1 METDQSVPEPE
12 LLFMWQQLFR
22 VMDDYHEGT
31 RQAAEGTA
39 KLLSKVCIV
48 AASSGHGKSGMNVAS
63 SILPFI
69 LDAGV
74 THNVAEIRQLSIKT
88 VSEMIESSGSLI
100 QPHLDI
106 LIPCLLK
113 ATGELDSVKLSYL
126 SNMFGSDVR
135 TQEAVDTIR
144 ADMAKQHHTMD
155 ALNKCIRFVDFRAL
169 EKMTPAVLDI
179 MKTTV
184 QLGTKVAC
192 AHFICLVSVHLGS
205 EMTPLTGKYL
215 AGCLSGISDRNPTVK
230 KYYASGIGHLIG
242 KAKDQSII
250 KLFEKL
256 TDAYFDPESN
266 KAKAIP
272 LVIHAIHKKYPE
284 LLKDFSGD
292 IIPLIFFAMHEEI
305 TEESRQNVEHWKDV
319 WHEVSAGDVGIKF
332 NLEKITTRLEQCFQ
346 SQVFTIK
353 AQSGRSINTLAT
365 RLNKDLSDED
375 RRKLINLLIN
385 NITGR
390 TYQGKENILEALA
403 SLSKHLKKDDTDFHI
418 RLIDAV
424 MKEVRK
430 KENHI
435 YKTHALKS
443 IGNILEAL
451 EEDRFEELY
460 NLVWFI
466 MDKTNLSFDE
476 DDDENTTLTADEKN
490 KQMLVLGNLKEAVCE
505 ALGKAWPLNSIDTQQ
520 KYQLMFAQKCTNCLH
535 SNTRQVQLSLLS
547 ALGKFVEKLYIL
559 NTCSN
564 AIDPQEKKVKL
575 ESNEKDLNEILTT
588 VLKAIVDVSSK
599 FCINY
604 RNIHILPNYFFF
616 VFLFRHTPL
625 RIAKGSIKYRSIVG
639 KKTQNN
645 ERLTSSELGK
655 IDVYANFAKLSKRQF
670 S

>member
-12 LLFMWQQLFR
+12 LQLLWQQLFK

-48 AASSGHGKSGMNVAS
+48 AASAGHGKSGMNVAS
-63 SILPFI
+63 SILPLI
-69 LDAGV
+69 LDTGV

-88 VSEMIESSGSLI
+88 VSELIDSSGSLI

-155 ALNKCIRFVDFRAL
+155 ALNKCIRFVDYGAL
-169 EKMTPAVLDI
+169 EKMTPAVIDI

-192 AHFICLVSVHLGS
+192 AHFICLVSVHVGG

-215 AGCLSGISDRNPTVK
+215 AACLSGISDRNPTVK
-230 KYYASGIGHLIG
+230 KYYASAIGHLIG
-242 KAKDQSII
+242 NAKEQSII

-272 LVIHAIHKKYPE
+272 QVIHAIYKKYPE

-292 IIPLIFFAMHEEI
+292 IIPLIFFAMHEEVN
-305 TEESRQNVEHWKDV
+305 EETRQNLEHWKDV

-332 NLEKITTRLEQCFQ
+332 NLEKITNRLEQCFE
-346 SQVFTIK
+346 SQLFTTK
-353 AQSGRSINTLAT
+353 AQSARSINTLAT
-365 RLNKDLSDED
+365 RLNKDLADED
-375 RRKLINLLIN
+375 RRKLINLLIT

-390 TYQGKENILEALA
+390 TYKGKEHILEALA
-403 SLSKHLKKDDTDFHI
+403 SLSKHLKKDDTNLHI
-418 RLIDAV
+418 CVIDAV

-430 KENHI
+430 KENHV
-435 YKTHALKS
+435 YKTHALKA
-443 IGNILEAL
+443 IGNILDAL

-460 NLVWFI
+460 NLVWII
-466 MDKTNLSFDE
+466 MDKNNLSFD
-476 DDDENTTLTADEKN
+476 DDDDDNTSLTADEKN
-490 KQMLVLGNLKEAVCE
+490 KQMLILENLKEAVCE
-505 ALGKAWPLNSIDTQQ
+505 ALGKAWPLNSIETQQ
-520 KYQLMFAQKCTNCLH
+520 KYQLMFAQKCTKCLQI
-535 SNTRQVQLSLLS
+535 NTRRVQLSLLT
-547 ALGKFVEKLYIL
+547 ALGKFVEKLCIL
-559 NTCSN
+559 NPSTN
-564 AIDPQEKKVKL
+564 DMDPQEKKVKL
-575 ESNEKDLNEILTT
+575 ESNVKELNEIITT
-588 VLKAIVDVSSK
+588 VLGAITDVSSK
-599 FCINY
+599 FRTKN
-604 RNIHILPNYFFF
+604 
-616 VFLFRHTPL
+616 
-625 RIAKGSIKYRSIVG
+625 
-639 KKTQNN
+639 
-645 ERLTSSELGK
+645 
-655 IDVYANFAKLSKRQF
+655 
-670 S
+670 